1 MILAALKYWQVIV
14 GAILGA
20 LIASAPI
27 YFYGKNAG
35 VEQAAIT
42 AAIDAAQAYQERAK
56 TNEIIN
62 SLDAVALC
70 IELGGMPDECT
81 TELRGLAKDHSQTG
95 NSGLPS
101 GK

>member
-1 MILAALKYWQVIV
+1 MILAVLKYWQVII

-20 LIASAPI
+20 MIAAVPI
-27 YFYGKNAG
+27 YFYGKHAG
-35 VEQAAIT
+35 VEQAAVA

-81 TELRGLAKDHSQTG
+81 TELRGFSKDHSQTG
-95 NSGLPS
+95 NGGLSG